1 MSKLQDPVLVVD
13 DEADIRDLMEM
24 TLMKMG
30 LRVQT
35 AVGVEDAKD
44 KLDNDD
50 YSLVLT
56 DMRMPDGSGLEV
68 VQYINELMLDTPVA
82 VITAFGN
89 ADQAVEALKAGA
101 FDYLQKPITL
111 SQLRSLVKSAVSVSD
126 HAEDAA
132 QAPSEKPQPAPVAA
146 AFNKPKAQPPK
157 PAKRDLSGSV
167 SIPES
172 LRSIKERF
180 SSGEIAIRP
189 NEEPPELG
197 GEADMPR
204 LLGMSPQMVEVRH
217 LIRRL
222 ARSGVPVY
230 ISGESGTGKEQAART
245 IHELSDRADKPFI
258 AVNCGAIPENL
269 VESEFFGYKKG
280 AFTGANQ
287 DQDGLFVAANGGTLF
302 LDEVAD
308 LPLSMQV
315 KLLRAIQ
322 ERAVRPIGG
331 DREEAVDVR
340 IISATH
346 HDLARRV
353 AENKFREDLYYRLN
367 VIGLTMPPLRER
379 DGDIAILAAHLLA
392 KLARDAGYPLAHLSP
407 AALAKLEAYPFPG
420 NVRELENILERALTF
435 VEGDTIEA
443 DDIHLSESRIPAE
456 PAARPAAA
464 PPPEPTTATPR
475 LPLRQRAP
483 TADLDEEEI
492 TALEQYQPRQK
503 DGPAIPLPNDLENY
517 MQGLERNLLIKAL
530 EDCNYNKTKAAE
542 KLGISFRAMRYK
554 LKKLGID

>member
-1 MSKLQDPVLVVD
+1 MTKALILD
-13 DEADIRDLMEM
+13 DERDICELIEMSLMGQDITCTSVYTIRAAIKALKEERYSFVISDIRL
-24 TLMKMG
+24 
-30 LRVQT
+30 
-35 AVGVEDAKD
+35 
-44 KLDNDD
+44 
-50 YSLVLT
+50 
-56 DMRMPDGSGLEV
+56 PDGDGLDFLAHI
-68 VQYINELMLDTPVA
+68 QKNYPGLPVCM
-82 VITAFGN
+82 ITAHGN
-89 ADQAVEALKAGA
+89 MDTAIRALKLGA
-101 FDYLQKPITL
+101 FDFINKPFDL
-111 SQLRSLVKSAVSVSD
+111 KQLRNVCKAALKEGHGQLGGGNAGGSSAAPGKKAAGGQGGGRSSSKY
-126 HAEDAA
+126 ELIGDADVMQKVRA
-132 QAPSEKPQPAPVAA
+132 MISKVARSQAPV
-146 AFNKPKAQPPK
+146 F
-157 PAKRDLSGSV
+157 
-167 SIPES
+167 I
-172 LRSIKERF
+172 
-180 SSGEIAIRP
+180 
-189 NEEPPELG
+189 
-197 GEADMPR
+197 
-204 LLGMSPQMVEVRH
+204 H
-217 LIRRL
+217 
-222 ARSGVPVY
+222 
-230 ISGESGTGKEQAART
+230 GESGTGKEVAARS
-245 IHELSDRADKPFI
+245 IHHQSNRAEGAFV

-392 KLARDAGYPLAHLSP
+392 KLARDAGYPEAHLSP
-407 AALAKLEAYPFPG
+407 QALAKLEAYPFPG

-443 DDIHLSESRIPAE
+443 DDIHLSENRIPAQ
-456 PAARPAAA
+456 PAPRAAVA
-464 PPPEPTTATPR
+464 PPPEPATIARPR
-475 LPLRQRAP
+475 HPVASDDYP
-483 TADLDEEEI
+483 DEAI
-492 TALEQYQPRQK
+492 AALEQYQPRQK
-503 DGPAIPLPNDLENY
+503 DGGAIPLPNDLENY

>member
-1 MSKLQDPVLVVD
+1 MTKALILD
-13 DEADIRDLMEM
+13 DERDICELIEMSLMGQDITCTSVYTIKAAIKALKEDRYSFIISDIRL
-24 TLMKMG
+24 
-30 LRVQT
+30 
-35 AVGVEDAKD
+35 
-44 KLDNDD
+44 
-50 YSLVLT
+50 
-56 DMRMPDGSGLEV
+56 PDGDGLDFLSH
-68 VQYINELMLDTPVA
+68 VQKHYPGTPVCM
-82 VITAFGN
+82 ITAHGN
-89 ADQAVEALKAGA
+89 MDTAITALKRGA
-101 FDYLQKPITL
+101 FDFINKPFDL
-111 SQLRSLVKSAVSVSD
+111 KQLRTVCKAALKESSSSGAGDPATTSSGKKTAPQGGGRSSNKYELIGD
-126 HAEDAA
+126 AEVMQKVRAMISKVA
-132 QAPSEKPQPAPVAA
+132 RSQAPV
-146 AFNKPKAQPPK
+146 F
-157 PAKRDLSGSV
+157 
-167 SIPES
+167 I
-172 LRSIKERF
+172 
-180 SSGEIAIRP
+180 
-189 NEEPPELG
+189 
-197 GEADMPR
+197 
-204 LLGMSPQMVEVRH
+204 H
-217 LIRRL
+217 
-222 ARSGVPVY
+222 
-230 ISGESGTGKEQAART
+230 GESGTGKEVAARS
-245 IHELSDRADKPFI
+245 IHHQSNRAEGAFV

-392 KLARDAGYPLAHLSP
+392 KLARDAGYPEAHLSP
-407 AALAKLEAYPFPG
+407 QALAKLEAYPFPG

-443 DDIHLSESRIPAE
+443 DDIHLSENRIPAQ
-456 PAARPAAA
+456 PAPRAAVAA
-464 PPPEPTTATPR
+464 PPEPATIARPR
-475 LPLRQRAP
+475 HPVASDDYP
-483 TADLDEEEI
+483 DEAI
-492 TALEQYQPRQK
+492 AALEQYQPRQK
-503 DGPAIPLPNDLENY
+503 DGTAIPLPNDLENY

>member
-1 MSKLQDPVLVVD
+1 MTKALILD
-13 DEADIRDLMEM
+13 DERDICELIEMSLMGQDITCTSVYTIRAAIKALKEERYSFVISDIRL
-24 TLMKMG
+24 
-30 LRVQT
+30 
-35 AVGVEDAKD
+35 
-44 KLDNDD
+44 
-50 YSLVLT
+50 
-56 DMRMPDGSGLEV
+56 PDGDGLDFLAHI
-68 VQYINELMLDTPVA
+68 QKNYPGLPVCM
-82 VITAFGN
+82 ITAHGN
-89 ADQAVEALKAGA
+89 MDTAIRALKLGA
-101 FDYLQKPITL
+101 FDFINKPFDL
-111 SQLRSLVKSAVSVSD
+111 KQLRNVCKAALKEGHGQLGGGNAGGSSAAPGKKAAGGQGGGRSSSKY
-126 HAEDAA
+126 ELIGDADVMQKVRA
-132 QAPSEKPQPAPVAA
+132 MISKVARSQAPV
-146 AFNKPKAQPPK
+146 F
-157 PAKRDLSGSV
+157 
-167 SIPES
+167 I
-172 LRSIKERF
+172 
-180 SSGEIAIRP
+180 
-189 NEEPPELG
+189 
-197 GEADMPR
+197 
-204 LLGMSPQMVEVRH
+204 H
-217 LIRRL
+217 
-222 ARSGVPVY
+222 
-230 ISGESGTGKEQAART
+230 GESGTGKEVAARS
-245 IHELSDRADKPFI
+245 IHHQSNRAEGAFV

-392 KLARDAGYPLAHLSP
+392 KLARDAGYPEAHLSP
-407 AALAKLEAYPFPG
+407 QALAKLEAYPFPG

-464 PPPEPTTATPR
+464 PPPEPTTAAPR

-492 TALEQYQPRQK
+492 TALEQSQPRQK

>member
-1 MSKLQDPVLVVD
+1 MTKALILD
-13 DEADIRDLMEM
+13 DERDICELIEMSLMGQDITCTSVYTIRAAIKALKEERYNFIISAIR
-24 TLMKMG
+24 L
-30 LRVQT
+30 
-35 AVGVEDAKD
+35 
-44 KLDNDD
+44 
-50 YSLVLT
+50 
-56 DMRMPDGSGLEV
+56 PDGDGLDFLAHI
-68 VQYINELMLDTPVA
+68 QKNYPGLPVCM
-82 VITAFGN
+82 ITAHGN
-89 ADQAVEALKAGA
+89 MDTAIRALKLGA
-101 FDYLQKPITL
+101 FDFINKPFDL
-111 SQLRSLVKSAVSVSD
+111 KQLRNVCKAALKEGHGQLGGGNAGGSSAAPGKKAAGGQGGGRSSNKY
-126 HAEDAA
+126 ELIGDADVMQKVRA
-132 QAPSEKPQPAPVAA
+132 MISKVARSQAPV
-146 AFNKPKAQPPK
+146 F
-157 PAKRDLSGSV
+157 
-167 SIPES
+167 I
-172 LRSIKERF
+172 
-180 SSGEIAIRP
+180 
-189 NEEPPELG
+189 
-197 GEADMPR
+197 
-204 LLGMSPQMVEVRH
+204 H
-217 LIRRL
+217 
-222 ARSGVPVY
+222 
-230 ISGESGTGKEQAART
+230 GESGTGKEVAARS
-245 IHELSDRADKPFI
+245 IHHQSNRAEGAFV

-443 DDIHLSESRIPAE
+443 DDIHLSENRIPAQ
-456 PAARPAAA
+456 PAPRAAVA
-464 PPPEPTTATPR
+464 PPPEPATIARPR
-475 LPLRQRAP
+475 HPVASDDYP
-483 TADLDEEEI
+483 DEAI
-492 TALEQYQPRQK
+492 AALEQYQPRQK
-503 DGPAIPLPNDLENY
+503 DGTAIPLPNDLENY

-554 LKKLGID
+554 LKKLGSD

>member
-1 MSKLQDPVLVVD
+1 
-13 DEADIRDLMEM
+13 
-24 TLMKMG
+24 
-30 LRVQT
+30 
-35 AVGVEDAKD
+35 
-44 KLDNDD
+44 
-50 YSLVLT
+50 
-56 DMRMPDGSGLEV
+56 
-68 VQYINELMLDTPVA
+68 
-82 VITAFGN
+82 
-89 ADQAVEALKAGA
+89 
-101 FDYLQKPITL
+101 
-111 SQLRSLVKSAVSVSD
+111 
-126 HAEDAA
+126 
-132 QAPSEKPQPAPVAA
+132 
-146 AFNKPKAQPPK
+146 
-157 PAKRDLSGSV
+157 
-167 SIPES
+167 
-172 LRSIKERF
+172 
-180 SSGEIAIRP
+180 
-189 NEEPPELG
+189 
-197 GEADMPR
+197 
-204 LLGMSPQMVEVRH
+204 
-217 LIRRL
+217 
-222 ARSGVPVY
+222 
-230 ISGESGTGKEQAART
+230 
-245 IHELSDRADKPFI
+245 
-258 AVNCGAIPENL
+258 
-269 VESEFFGYKKG
+269 
-280 AFTGANQ
+280 
-287 DQDGLFVAANGGTLF
+287 
-302 LDEVAD
+302 
-308 LPLSMQV
+308 MQV

-392 KLARDAGYPLAHLSP
+392 KLARDAGYPEAHLSP
-407 AALAKLEAYPFPG
+407 QALAKLEAYPFPG

-464 PPPEPTTATPR
+464 PPPEPTTAAPR

-542 KLGISFRAMRYK
+542 NLGISFRAMRYK

>member
-1 MSKLQDPVLVVD
+1 MTKALIID
-13 DEADIRDLMEM
+13 DERDICELIEMSLMGQDITCTSAYSVKAAIKALKEEQFNF
-24 TLMKMG
+24 
-30 LRVQT
+30 VIS
-35 AVGVEDAKD
+35 DI
-44 KLDNDD
+44 KL
-50 YSLVLT
+50 
-56 DMRMPDGSGLEV
+56 PDGDGLDLLAHI
-68 VQYINELMLDTPVA
+68 QKHYPGLPVCM
-82 VITAFGN
+82 ITAHGN
-89 ADQAVEALKAGA
+89 MDTAIRALKLGA
-101 FDYLQKPITL
+101 FDFVNKPFDL
-111 SQLRSLVKSAVSVSD
+111 KQLRSICKAALKENPGTDGGAGNTKPTATTGGGRSTNKV
-126 HAEDAA
+126 ELIGDADIMQRVRDMIA
-132 QAPSEKPQPAPVAA
+132 RVARSQAPV
-146 AFNKPKAQPPK
+146 F
-157 PAKRDLSGSV
+157 
-167 SIPES
+167 I
-172 LRSIKERF
+172 
-180 SSGEIAIRP
+180 
-189 NEEPPELG
+189 
-197 GEADMPR
+197 
-204 LLGMSPQMVEVRH
+204 H
-217 LIRRL
+217 
-222 ARSGVPVY
+222 
-230 ISGESGTGKEQAART
+230 GESGTGKEVAARS
-245 IHELSDRADKPFI
+245 IHHQSNRGEGAFI

-346 HDLARRV
+346 HDLAKRV
-353 AENKFREDLYYRLN
+353 SEGKFREDLYYRLN
-367 VIGLTMPPLRER
+367 VIELTMPPLRER
-379 DGDIAILAAHLLA
+379 DGDIAILSRHLLA
-392 KLARDAGYPLAHLSP
+392 KLARDSGYPQAQLTP
-407 AALAKLEAYPFPG
+407 KALRKLENYDFPG

-435 VEGDTIEA
+435 VEGDIIEA

-464 PPPEPTTATPR
+464 PPPEPTTAAPS

-483 TADLDEEEI
+483 TADIDEEEI

>member
-1 MSKLQDPVLVVD
+1 MTKALIID
-13 DEADIRDLMEM
+13 DERDICELIEMSLMGQDITCTSAYSVKAAIKALKEEQFNF
-24 TLMKMG
+24 
-30 LRVQT
+30 VIS
-35 AVGVEDAKD
+35 DI
-44 KLDNDD
+44 KL
-50 YSLVLT
+50 
-56 DMRMPDGSGLEV
+56 PDGDGLDLLAHI
-68 VQYINELMLDTPVA
+68 QKHYPGLPVCM
-82 VITAFGN
+82 ITAHGN
-89 ADQAVEALKAGA
+89 MDTAIRALKLGA
-101 FDYLQKPITL
+101 FDFVNKPFDL
-111 SQLRSLVKSAVSVSD
+111 KQLRSICKAALKENTGTDGGAGNTKPTATTGGGRSTNKV
-126 HAEDAA
+126 ELIGDADIMQRVRDMIA
-132 QAPSEKPQPAPVAA
+132 RVARSQAPV
-146 AFNKPKAQPPK
+146 F
-157 PAKRDLSGSV
+157 
-167 SIPES
+167 I
-172 LRSIKERF
+172 
-180 SSGEIAIRP
+180 
-189 NEEPPELG
+189 
-197 GEADMPR
+197 
-204 LLGMSPQMVEVRH
+204 H
-217 LIRRL
+217 
-222 ARSGVPVY
+222 
-230 ISGESGTGKEQAART
+230 GESGTGKEVAARS
-245 IHELSDRADKPFI
+245 IHHQSNRGEGAFI

-392 KLARDAGYPLAHLSP
+392 KLARDAGYPEAHLSP
-407 AALAKLEAYPFPG
+407 QALAKLEAYPFPG

-443 DDIHLSESRIPAE
+443 DDIHLSENRIPAQ
-456 PAARPAAA
+456 PAPRAAVAA
-464 PPPEPTTATPR
+464 PPEPATIARPR
-475 LPLRQRAP
+475 HPVASDDYP
-483 TADLDEEEI
+483 DEAI
-492 TALEQYQPRQK
+492 AALEQYQPRQK
-503 DGPAIPLPNDLENY
+503 DGTAIPLPNDLENY

>member
-1 MSKLQDPVLVVD
+1 MTKALILD
-13 DEADIRDLMEM
+13 DERDICELIEMSLMGQDITCTSVYTIRAAIKALKEERYSFVISDIRL
-24 TLMKMG
+24 
-30 LRVQT
+30 
-35 AVGVEDAKD
+35 
-44 KLDNDD
+44 
-50 YSLVLT
+50 
-56 DMRMPDGSGLEV
+56 PDGDGLDFLAHI
-68 VQYINELMLDTPVA
+68 QKNYPGLPVCM
-82 VITAFGN
+82 ITAHGN
-89 ADQAVEALKAGA
+89 MDTAIRALKLGA
-101 FDYLQKPITL
+101 FDFINKPFDL
-111 SQLRSLVKSAVSVSD
+111 KQLRNVCKAALKEGHGQLGGGNAGGSSAAPGKKAAGGQGGGRSSSKY
-126 HAEDAA
+126 ELIGDADVMQKVRA
-132 QAPSEKPQPAPVAA
+132 MISKVARSQAPV
-146 AFNKPKAQPPK
+146 F
-157 PAKRDLSGSV
+157 
-167 SIPES
+167 I
-172 LRSIKERF
+172 
-180 SSGEIAIRP
+180 
-189 NEEPPELG
+189 
-197 GEADMPR
+197 
-204 LLGMSPQMVEVRH
+204 H
-217 LIRRL
+217 
-222 ARSGVPVY
+222 
-230 ISGESGTGKEQAART
+230 GESGTGKEVAARS
-245 IHELSDRADKPFI
+245 IHHQSNRAEGAFV

-392 KLARDAGYPLAHLSP
+392 KLARDAGYPEAHLSP
-407 AALAKLEAYPFPG
+407 QALAKLEAYPFPG

-443 DDIHLSESRIPAE
+443 DDIHLSENRIPAQ
-456 PAARPAAA
+456 PAPRAAVA
-464 PPPEPTTATPR
+464 PPPEPTTAAPS

>member
-1 MSKLQDPVLVVD
+1 MTKALILD
-13 DEADIRDLMEM
+13 DERDICELIEMSLMGQDITCTSVYTIRAAIKALKEERYSFVISDIRL
-24 TLMKMG
+24 
-30 LRVQT
+30 
-35 AVGVEDAKD
+35 
-44 KLDNDD
+44 
-50 YSLVLT
+50 
-56 DMRMPDGSGLEV
+56 PDGDGLDFLAHI
-68 VQYINELMLDTPVA
+68 QKNYPGLPVCM
-82 VITAFGN
+82 ITAHGN
-89 ADQAVEALKAGA
+89 MDTAIRALKLGA
-101 FDYLQKPITL
+101 FDFINKPFDL
-111 SQLRSLVKSAVSVSD
+111 KQLRNVCKAALKEGHGQLGGGNAGGSSAAPGKKAAGGQGGGRSSSKY
-126 HAEDAA
+126 ELIGDADVMQKVRA
-132 QAPSEKPQPAPVAA
+132 MISKVARSQAPV
-146 AFNKPKAQPPK
+146 F
-157 PAKRDLSGSV
+157 
-167 SIPES
+167 I
-172 LRSIKERF
+172 
-180 SSGEIAIRP
+180 
-189 NEEPPELG
+189 
-197 GEADMPR
+197 
-204 LLGMSPQMVEVRH
+204 H
-217 LIRRL
+217 
-222 ARSGVPVY
+222 
-230 ISGESGTGKEQAART
+230 GESGTGKEVAARS
-245 IHELSDRADKPFI
+245 IHHQSNRAEGAFV

-392 KLARDAGYPLAHLSP
+392 KLARDAGYPEAHLSP
-407 AALAKLEAYPFPG
+407 QALAKLEAYPFPG

-443 DDIHLSESRIPAE
+443 NDIHLSENRIPAQ
-456 PAARPAAA
+456 PAPRATVAA
-464 PPPEPTTATPR
+464 PPEPATIARPR
-475 LPLRQRAP
+475 HPVASDDYP
-483 TADLDEEEI
+483 DEAI
-492 TALEQYQPRQK
+492 AALEQYQPRQK
-503 DGPAIPLPNDLENY
+503 DGTAIPLPNDLENY

>member
-1 MSKLQDPVLVVD
+1 MTKALILD
-13 DEADIRDLMEM
+13 DERDICELIEMSLMGQDITCTSVYTIRAAIKALKEERYSFVISDIRL
-24 TLMKMG
+24 
-30 LRVQT
+30 
-35 AVGVEDAKD
+35 
-44 KLDNDD
+44 
-50 YSLVLT
+50 
-56 DMRMPDGSGLEV
+56 PDGDGLDFLAHI
-68 VQYINELMLDTPVA
+68 QKNYPGLPVCM
-82 VITAFGN
+82 ITAHGN
-89 ADQAVEALKAGA
+89 MDTAIRALKLGA
-101 FDYLQKPITL
+101 FDFINKPFDL
-111 SQLRSLVKSAVSVSD
+111 KQLRNVCKAALKEGHGQLGGGNAGGSSAAPGKKAAGGQGGGRSSSKY
-126 HAEDAA
+126 ELIGDADVMQKVRA
-132 QAPSEKPQPAPVAA
+132 MISKVARSQAPV
-146 AFNKPKAQPPK
+146 F
-157 PAKRDLSGSV
+157 
-167 SIPES
+167 I
-172 LRSIKERF
+172 
-180 SSGEIAIRP
+180 
-189 NEEPPELG
+189 
-197 GEADMPR
+197 
-204 LLGMSPQMVEVRH
+204 H
-217 LIRRL
+217 
-222 ARSGVPVY
+222 
-230 ISGESGTGKEQAART
+230 GESGTGKEVAARS
-245 IHELSDRADKPFI
+245 IHHQSNRAEGAFV

-392 KLARDAGYPLAHLSP
+392 KLARDAGYPEAHLSP
-407 AALAKLEAYPFPG
+407 QALAKLEAYPFPG

-443 DDIHLSESRIPAE
+443 DDIHLSENRIPAQ
-456 PAARPAAA
+456 PAPRAAVAA
-464 PPPEPTTATPR
+464 PPEPATIARPR
-475 LPLRQRAP
+475 HPVASDDYP
-483 TADLDEEEI
+483 DEAI
-492 TALEQYQPRQK
+492 AALEQYQPRQK
-503 DGPAIPLPNDLENY
+503 DGGAIPLPNDLENY

>member
-1 MSKLQDPVLVVD
+1 MTKALIID
-13 DEADIRDLMEM
+13 DERDICELIEM
-24 TLMKMG
+24 SLLGQDITCTSAYSVKAAIKALKEEQFNF
-30 LRVQT
+30 VIS
-35 AVGVEDAKD
+35 DI
-44 KLDNDD
+44 KL
-50 YSLVLT
+50 
-56 DMRMPDGSGLEV
+56 PDGDGLDLLAHI
-68 VQYINELMLDTPVA
+68 QKHYPGLPVCM
-82 VITAFGN
+82 ITAHGN
-89 ADQAVEALKAGA
+89 MDTAIRALKLGA
-101 FDYLQKPITL
+101 FDFVNKPFDL
-111 SQLRSLVKSAVSVSD
+111 KQLRSICKAALKENPGTDGGAGNTKPTATTGGGRSTNKV
-126 HAEDAA
+126 ELIGDADVMQRVRDMIA
-132 QAPSEKPQPAPVAA
+132 RVARSQAPV
-146 AFNKPKAQPPK
+146 F
-157 PAKRDLSGSV
+157 
-167 SIPES
+167 I
-172 LRSIKERF
+172 
-180 SSGEIAIRP
+180 
-189 NEEPPELG
+189 
-197 GEADMPR
+197 
-204 LLGMSPQMVEVRH
+204 H
-217 LIRRL
+217 
-222 ARSGVPVY
+222 
-230 ISGESGTGKEQAART
+230 GESGTGKEVAARS
-245 IHELSDRADKPFI
+245 IHHQSNRGEGAFI

-392 KLARDAGYPLAHLSP
+392 KLAREAGYPEAHLSP

-464 PPPEPTTATPR
+464 PPPEPTATAPR

-503 DGPAIPLPNDLENY
+503 EGPAIPLPNDLENY

>member
-1 MSKLQDPVLVVD
+1 MTKALILD
-13 DEADIRDLMEM
+13 DERDICELIEMSLMGQDITCTSVYTIRAAIKALKEERYSFVISDIRL
-24 TLMKMG
+24 
-30 LRVQT
+30 
-35 AVGVEDAKD
+35 
-44 KLDNDD
+44 
-50 YSLVLT
+50 
-56 DMRMPDGSGLEV
+56 PDGDGLDFLAHI
-68 VQYINELMLDTPVA
+68 QKNYPGLPVCM
-82 VITAFGN
+82 ITAHGN
-89 ADQAVEALKAGA
+89 MDTAIRALKLGA
-101 FDYLQKPITL
+101 FDFINKPFDL
-111 SQLRSLVKSAVSVSD
+111 KQLRNVCKAALKEGHGQLGGGNAGGSPAAPGKKAAGGQGSGRSSSKYELIG
-126 HAEDAA
+126 DADVMQKVRA
-132 QAPSEKPQPAPVAA
+132 MISKVARSQAPV
-146 AFNKPKAQPPK
+146 F
-157 PAKRDLSGSV
+157 
-167 SIPES
+167 I
-172 LRSIKERF
+172 
-180 SSGEIAIRP
+180 
-189 NEEPPELG
+189 
-197 GEADMPR
+197 
-204 LLGMSPQMVEVRH
+204 H
-217 LIRRL
+217 
-222 ARSGVPVY
+222 
-230 ISGESGTGKEQAART
+230 GESGTGKEVAARS
-245 IHELSDRADKPFI
+245 IHHQSNRAEGAFV

-379 DGDIAILAAHLLA
+379 DGDIAILSGHLLA
-392 KLARDAGYPLAHLSP
+392 KLARDAGYPEAHLSP
-407 AALAKLEAYPFPG
+407 QALAKLEAYPFPG

-443 DDIHLSESRIPAE
+443 DDIHLSENRIPAQ
-456 PAARPAAA
+456 PAPRAAVA
-464 PPPEPTTATPR
+464 PPPEPATIARPR
-475 LPLRQRAP
+475 HPVASDDYP
-483 TADLDEEEI
+483 DEAI
-492 TALEQYQPRQK
+492 AALEQYQPRQK
-503 DGPAIPLPNDLENY
+503 DGGAIPLPNDLENY